1 MNELAERINN
11 ELIPIYSYDD
21 EYDIPRK
28 FRKALELGK
37 EVADNLVECKKNN
50 DENMIKFY
58 NDLLN
63 RCYSIFN
70 GHYWGENYK
79 KDLDTYIKRKKS
91 GQKSTIDH
99 TKELESQILEA
110 LKELE
115 EYMKNL
121 YPLENPEF
129 RNAEENE
136 HINALKTKINELKKQ
151 YAEEYSYLSPDEKNT
166 LGINHFIENRQEQRG
181 LETIKNYDDEY
192 EILKKFKKALEIGK
206 ATVDMLAEYDKN
218 NNQLGIDRCNRIIDA
233 CINTFNGH
241 YWGERYKNELII
253 YKEKFESNKKTSMID
268 DTNDKDYTA
277 KASDEKNIPSSLDDK
292 DIVYERA
299 IKTYG
304 GGGANTEYYPVME
317 NGLMIVEKT
326 SVGGIAVLG
335 SNYGVIDNL
344 KNEVVPCIY
353 DSCEPINEEYFIVG
367 KDYTYGGMSGDD
379 FSFPKQKYGI
389 VDSNGNIIV
398 PLEMDSINYKNG
410 YVSIRGFN
418 NDYYI
423 GLINNGK
430 LEISEAL
437 SYTIRDSLEDVY
449 NAISGTNKITAIGMG
464 FILRDGDYA
473 NYDELKKAY
482 CNFINMK
489 NNSQVSESISN
500 EKSNLKHR

>member
-136 HINALKTKINELKKQ
+136 HINALETKINELKKQ

-166 LGINHFIENRQEQRG
+166 LSINHFRENRQEQRG
-181 LETIKNYDDEY
+181 LETIKTYDDEY
-192 EILKKFKKALEIGK
+192 DIPKKFKKALEIGK
-206 ATVDMLAEYDKN
+206 ATVDKLAEYDKN

-241 YWGERYKNELII
+241 YWGESYKNELIT
-253 YKEKFESNKKTSMID
+253 YKEKFENNKKTSMID
-268 DTNDKDYTA
+268 DTNDEDYIA

-317 NGLMIVEKT
+317 NGLMIVKKT
-326 SVGGIAVLG
+326 SVGGIAVFG

-344 KNEVVPCIY
+344 KNEIVPCIY
-353 DSCEPINEEYFIVG
+353 DSCKPINEEYFIVG
-367 KDYTYGGMSGDD
+367 KDYTSGGMSGDD
-379 FSFPKQKYGI
+379 FSYPKQKYGI
-389 VDSNGNIIV
+389 VDSSGNIIV
-398 PLEMDSINYKNG
+398 PLEMDFINYKNG
-410 YVSIRGFN
+410 YVSIHGFN

-437 SYTIRDSLEDVY
+437 SYTISDSLEDIY

-482 CNFINMK
+482 YDFINMK

-500 EKSNLKHR
+500 EESNLKHR